1 MICWLPFSPGYVN
14 ETDMGE
20 SQLRHGV
27 GAVLYYLCFFFWLAG
42 VGAKLTGERGPGAF
56 FSLDPFLVPHVVKS
70 FSPSP
75 PASRG
80 LFLFLFFAQSPVS
93 SLEVPINLGTL
104 LSPAFASRMGLA
116 FGILGGDGVVRC
128 VRFCHKGG
136 LSDGRTKWGW
146 MAMGNISCYFTTAFA
161 LLFTETRREGRCL

>member
-1 MICWLPFSPGYVN
+1 MVSGLYCTIYVFFLACGCWGEADWGEGTGRLLFSGPISR
-14 ETDMGE
+14 TTCGE
-20 SQLRHGV
+20 IIL
-27 GAVLYYLCFFFWLAG
+27 
-42 VGAKLTGERGPGAF
+42 
-56 FSLDPFLVPHVVKS
+56 
-70 FSPSP
+70 PSP
-75 PASRG
+75 PALRG

-128 VRFCHKGG
+128 VRFCHEGG